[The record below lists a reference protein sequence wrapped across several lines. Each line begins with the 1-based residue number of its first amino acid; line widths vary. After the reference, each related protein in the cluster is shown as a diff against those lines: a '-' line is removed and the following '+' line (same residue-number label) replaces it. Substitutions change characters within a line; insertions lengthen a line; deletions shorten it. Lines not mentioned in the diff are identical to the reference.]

1 MYCIRRRQYQR
12 FLNILF
18 WVVSVAQL
26 VASMSGVV
34 LGGVVEVVGSNL
46 ARGKIFTASIGS
58 VGSLYPSVYIEETLN
73 PRFTKEFILDGI
85 KLILENN
92 IFCFNDTYFKQV
104 KGTAMGT
111 KFAPVYATL
120 TIGYLEEKLLNIIEK
135 DYDADFQHFF
145 KTYWK
150 RFLDDCFIPWTKSE
164 AELKTFHG
172 ILNNLH
178 KDIKFTIQS
187 SPKEQPF
194 LDVMVQNKDGRLET
208 DIYYKETDSKQYLL
222 FTSCHPR
229 HTKLSIPYNL
239 ARRLR
244 TIISEQNTLEIRLNE
259 LKSFLL
265 TQKYPKEAH
274 SEWNRQSNAT
284 RPKNIKKCY

>member
-1 MYCIRRRQYQR
+1 MEAVDYW
-12 FLNILF
+12 L
-18 WVVSVAQL
+18 
-26 VASMSGVV
+26 
-34 LGGVVEVVGSNL
+34 E
-46 ARGKIFTASIGS
+46 K
-58 VGSLYPSVYIEETLN
+58 YPETLN

-85 KLILENN
+85 KLILEND
-92 IFCFNDTYFKQV
+92 IFCFNDTYFKQE

-120 TIGYLEEKLLNIIEK
+120 TKGYLEEKLLNIIEK
-135 DYDADFQHFF
+135 DYDADFRQFF

-178 KDIKFTIQS
+178 KDIIFTIQS
-187 SPKEQPF
+187 SPNEQPF
-194 LDVMVQNKDGRLET
+194 LDVMVQNKGGRLET

-244 TIISEQNTLEIRLNE
+244 TIISEQNTLEMRLNE

-265 TQKYPKEAH
+265 TQKYPKKLI
-274 SEWNRQSNAT
+274 QSGIDRAMQLDQKT
-284 RPKNIKKCY
+284 